1 MNLKE
6 MFDRIVS
13 DKKIRIGFGAAAAL
27 LLLWFLFRPKPV
39 ISEIGKITK
48 GTYKQIVEEEGITR
62 VKEKFTVYSPVSGIL
77 KRIHKHAGAE
87 VKKGET
93 IAVVRWDFDKAV
105 VSPSNGKVLK
115 ILRESEG
122 PVEMGTPLLEVGDTE
137 QLEISAE
144 ILTQEAVR
152 IHVANPVEIEG
163 WGGGTLNGKVR
174 IVEPSA
180 FTKISSLGVEEQRIR
195 AIVDFDPPAEMG
207 EGFRVRCK
215 ITTMIRENALIAPTA
230 ALFRDGEDWY
240 VFRVVKNKARKTK
253 VVLEDRSGENALIRD
268 GLKEN
273 EEVILYPGEG
283 IGEGVKV
290 R

>member
-1 MNLKE
+1 MKLKE
-6 MFDRIVS
+6 TFDRVAS
-13 DKKIRIGFGAAAAL
+13 NKKVRIGIGAAAAL
-27 LLLWFLFRPKPV
+27 LSLWFLFRPKPV
-39 ISEIGKITK
+39 ISEIGKVSK
-48 GTYKQIVEEEGITR
+48 GIYRQFVEEEGITR
-62 VKEKFTVYSPVSGIL
+62 VKEKFTVYSPVNGVL
-77 KRIHKHAGAE
+77 KRIHKHAGAD

-93 IAVVRWDFDKAV
+93 LAVVRWDFDKAV

-122 PVEMGTPLLEVGDTE
+122 PVEMGTPLLEVGDTR

-152 IHVANPVEIEG
+152 IHAGDPVEIEG
-163 WGGGTLNGKVR
+163 WGGGTLNGKIR

-195 AIVDFDPPAEMG
+195 AIVDFDPPSEMG

-215 ITTMIRENALIAPTA
+215 VTTMIRENALVAPTA
-230 ALFRDGEDWY
+230 SLFRDGEDWY
-240 VFRVVKNKARKTK
+240 VFKVIKNKARKTK
-253 VVLEDRSGENALIRD
+253 VILEDRSGENALIRE
-268 GLKEN
+268 GLNEG

-283 IGEGVKV
+283 IGDGVKV